1 MRTLVALMI
10 VAGTASA
17 QQQQDPNRVAE
28 FQVNRLKDRL
38 KLTDEQ
44 ASKVKEIYLKDN
56 EDRTKAD
63 EARTASITGLLN
75 DEQKKLY
82 EEMNRGRGGLG
93 GQGGQQFRFGQGG
106 QGGQGFGGGLQ
117 GAMSMDDL
125 KRELSL
131 TDEQV
136 EKIKPTVDEFAAS
149 MQKRMEEFRSGGFQG
164 LDWQAEIQKFQDNFK
179 AVSEKIK
186 VHLTDEQKTK
196 ADALY
201 ERATQWTRLIP
212 GLQGLQ
218 GRAQGGDRTA
228 RLSPEER
235 VRRAMDALKIE
246 KDDERAAI
254 KDLVEKIV
262 KAQAELEDWQK
273 ASREKLTETAR
284 NKELSDAALND
295 RITETQDERRKREKE
310 IASLQKQLAEV
321 VNNRQEIELII
332 QGILK

>member
-56 EDRTKAD
+56 EERTKSD
-63 EARTASITGLLN
+63 GARTASITGLLN

-82 EEMNRGRGGLG
+82 EEMNRGRGGFGGQG

-106 QGGQGFGGGLQ
+106 QGFGGGLQ
-117 GAMSMDDL
+117 GAMSIEDL

-136 EKIKPTVDEFAAS
+136 EKVKPIVDEFAAS

-186 VHLTDEQKTK
+186 AHLTDEQKTK

-212 GLQGLQ
+212 GFAN
-218 GRAQGGDRTA
+218 RAQGGDRTA

-262 KAQAELEDWQK
+262 RAQAELEDWQK
-273 ASREKLTETAR
+273 ASREKLTETSR

-310 IASLQKQLAEV
+310 IAGLQKQLAEV

>member
-1 MRTLVALMI
+1 MRILVALMI
-10 VAGTASA
+10 VAGTAFA
-17 QQQQDPNRVAE
+17 QQQDPNRVAE

-44 ASKVKEIYLKDN
+44 ASKVKDIYLKDN
-56 EDRTKAD
+56 EDRTKSD
-63 EARTASITGLLN
+63 EARTSKITELLN

-82 EEMNRGRGGLG
+82 EEMNRGRGGFG

-106 QGGQGFGGGLQ
+106 QGFGGGLQ
-117 GAMSMDDL
+117 GGLSIDTL
-125 KRELSL
+125 KTELSL

-136 EKIKPTVDEFAAS
+136 EKVKPIVDEFAAS
-149 MQKRMEEFRSGGFQG
+149 MQKRIEEFRSGGFQG

-186 VHLTDEQKTK
+186 AHLTDEQKTK

-212 GLQGLQ
+212 QLGQ
-218 GRAQGGDRTA
+218 RAQGGDRGAA
-228 RLSPEER
+228 RMSPEER
-235 VRRAMDALKIE
+235 IRRAMDALKIE

-262 KAQAELEDWQK
+262 KAQAELEGWQK

-310 IASLQKQLAEV
+310 IASLQKQLIEV

-332 QGILK
+332 LGILK